1 VLIRARAV
9 PGHEGDLD
17 RARAALGELRSI
29 AAAANT
35 PPLLASSSLA
45 SGLISLAAGDL
56 ETARREFEDAVDLF
70 EKSGAPFEASH
81 ARVHLASVLGRL
93 NRSDAALVEIDRAR
107 DALTRLDAKLELAA
121 ADAVRMRLTST
132 ASAETV
138 APRDTGGLTAR
149 ELEVLRLIS
158 GGLSNQ
164 AIADRLCISEHT
176 VHRHVA
182 NTLAKLDVPS
192 RSAAV
197 AHAAKLG
204 LL

>member
-1 VLIRARAV
+1 LN
-9 PGHEGDLD
+9 
-17 RARAALGELRSI
+17 RARAALDELQSI

-35 PPLLASSSLA
+35 PPLLASA
-45 SGLISLAAGDL
+45 SLAAGLMSLAAGEL
-56 ETARREFEDAVDLF
+56 ETARRELEDAVDLF

-93 NRSDAALVEIDRAR
+93 SRTDAALAEVDRAR
-107 DALTRLDAKLELAA
+107 EALTRLDARLELAA
-121 ADAVRMRLTST
+121 ADEVRQRL
-132 ASAETV
+132 ASPSPHPPESA
-138 APRDTGGLTAR
+138 RDTSGLTAR

-182 NTLAKLDVPS
+182 NTLSKLDVPS